1 MPSSTRTRTWQNW
14 AGNQSARPLTW
25 CEPRDAS
32 AARQIVRDAASDGR
46 RVKVVGSGHSFTAAA
61 VADDVLIDVSHLDEV
76 GVVDPSTGEVEV
88 GAGVTIANLNDALAR
103 QGWALANLGDIAYQ
117 TIAGAISTSTH
128 GTGIGL
134 TGIAGQ
140 VSAMSVVDGLGNQ
153 RRVEQND
160 GAVFRAAQVGV
171 GALGL
176 ITSVRLRTTPAFVL
190 ESREAPMRFDRVM
203 ADLDEL
209 VSVNE
214 HFEFFW
220 IPHTEWALTKRNNR
234 TGDPPRPLPP
244 LRQWWQKSFLENTA
258 FGLVCRLGR
267 ARPSLIP
274 RLATALPGS
283 GQVTYSNASHAVF
296 ASQRRVRFVEMEYSI
311 PRDACAEALGRV
323 KRMIDARGFLVSF
336 PVEVRFTA
344 GDDATLSTAHGRESA
359 YIAVHMFKGTPFE
372 DYFREVEAI
381 MADYSGRPHWG
392 KMHFLDAERLAGL
405 YPEWDEFQ
413 AVRRDLDPHGVF
425 ANRYTERIF
434 GAGE

>member
-1 MPSSTRTRTWQNW
+1 MKTRAWRNW
-14 AGNQSARPLTW
+14 AGNQTASPSSW
-25 CEPRDAS
+25 FEPRDAS
-32 AARQIVRDAASDGR
+32 EVKQIVSDAVNQSR

-61 VADDVLIDVSHLDEV
+61 VAEDVLVDVSRLSHV
-76 GVVDPSTGEVEV
+76 GMVDSSTGEVEV
-88 GAGVTIANLNDALAR
+88 GAGVTIANLNRALAR

-140 VSAMSVVDGLGNQ
+140 VRAVSLVDGSGNE
-153 RRVEQND
+153 RRIESHV
-160 GAVFRAAQVGV
+160 GALFRAAQVGV

-176 ITSVRLRTTPAFVL
+176 ITSVRLRVTPSFVL
-190 ESREAPMRFDRVM
+190 ESREAPMRFDRVI
-203 ADLDEL
+203 ADLDQL
-209 VSVNE
+209 VSDNE

-234 TGDPPRPLPP
+234 TDDPARPMRP

-258 FGLVCRLGR
+258 FGLVCRVGR

-274 RLATALPGS
+274 RLATALPSS
-283 GQVTYSNASHAVF
+283 GQVVYSNASHEVF

-311 PRDACAEALGRV
+311 PREACAEALGRV

-359 YIAVHMFKGTPFE
+359 YIAVHMFKGMPFD
-372 DYFREVEAI
+372 DYFREVGAI
-381 MADYSGRPHWG
+381 MSDYSGRPHWG
-392 KMHFLDAERLAGL
+392 KMHFLDAGQLASL
-405 YPEWDEFQ
+405 YPRWDEFQ
-413 AVRRDLDPHGVF
+413 AIRRELDPHGVF

-434 GAGE
+434 GAGG

>member
-1 MPSSTRTRTWQNW
+1 MPSTRTTRTWRNW
-14 AGNQSARPLTW
+14 AGNQTARPTSW
-25 CEPRDAS
+25 YEPRDAS
-32 AARQIVRDAASDGR
+32 EARKIVYDAANEGR

-61 VADDVLIDVSHLDEV
+61 VADDVLIDVARMCEV
-76 GVVDPSTGEVEV
+76 GTVDPATGEVEV
-88 GAGVTIANLNDALAR
+88 GAGVTIADLNRALAK

-128 GTGIGL
+128 GTGVGL

-140 VSAMSVVDGLGNQ
+140 VCAISLVDGSGGEH
-153 RRVEQND
+153 RIESHD

-176 ITSVRLRTTPAFVL
+176 ITSVRLRVTPSFVL
-190 ESREAPMRFDRVM
+190 ESRESPMRFERIIS
-203 ADLDEL
+203 DLDDL
-209 VSVNE
+209 VSANE

-220 IPHTEWALTKRNNR
+220 IPHTEWTLTKRNNR
-234 TGDPPRPLPP
+234 TDGPAQPMRPM
-244 LRQWWQKSFLENTA
+244 RQWWQKSFLENTA

-274 RLATALPGS
+274 RLATALPSS
-283 GQVTYSNASHAVF
+283 GQVTYSNASHEVF

-311 PRDACAEALGRV
+311 PRPACAEALGRI
-323 KRMIDARGFLVSF
+323 KRMIEERGFRVSF

-372 DYFREVEAI
+372 EYFREVEAI

-392 KMHFLDAERLAGL
+392 KMHFLDSEALADL
-405 YPEWDEFQ
+405 YPKWDEFQ
-413 AVRRDLDPHGVF
+413 TVRRTLDPAGVF

-434 GAGE
+434 GAGG